1 MLHHNKNKSAC
12 SKFNLRS
19 QIGIRGVKYGFCFE
33 VQDCTYIIDLYSF
46 FQGLAFVTMMILR
59 CADITGSGWSVD
71 DGHFIRFVVFS
82 FFYIVLVQLIGI
94 LLGDRSPIQV
104 YTRWFVMIWKLNFL
118 PDLGT

>member
-1 MLHHNKNKSAC
+1 M
-12 SKFNLRS
+12 
-19 QIGIRGVKYGFCFE
+19 E
-33 VQDCTYIIDLYSF
+33 VLDYTSVPTSF

-59 CADITGSGWSVD
+59 CADSGGHSTD
-71 DGHFIRFVVFS
+71 DGIFINFVVFA

-104 YTRWFVMIWKLNFL
+104 HTRWFVMIWKLKFL